1 MNLAWWLAVLVS
13 GVGAE
18 PAGLGVSVPAWR
30 SPSFGEVRTRMLA
43 WLDQSHLAPE
53 IRAQADELWS
63 PRAEPATPTELLE
76 RAVRTFALAD
86 ENARKLVQL
95 CSQPKAPTRLP
106 AQPWLM
112 DPKTSPWMAHNLR
125 LWYGRWLA
133 QQRLFEEAKE
143 QLDRLQPD
151 DVVDPATLLF
161 YQAVVAHRL
170 VDREAGLEAV
180 RRLLDVP
187 DQCPRRYAT
196 LARLLE
202 ADLRQ
207 LQEDSLDHIA
217 RRMEDIQRR
226 LQLGR
231 AGPKVRKLQDGV
243 IESLDKLIEELE
255 AAEQQQQ
262 AASAGS
268 MQPSRPAQDSFP
280 MGGKGPGLVTKR
292 AIGTKSGWGDLPPKE
307 REEAL
312 QQVDRQFP
320 AHYRDIIEQY
330 FRKLAAE
337 ERG

>member
-1 MNLAWWLAVLVS
+1 
-13 GVGAE
+13 
-18 PAGLGVSVPAWR
+18 
-30 SPSFGEVRTRMLA
+30 
-43 WLDQSHLAPE
+43 
-53 IRAQADELWS
+53 
-63 PRAEPATPTELLE
+63 LE
-76 RAVRTFALAD
+76 RVVRTFALAD

-95 CSQPKAPTRLP
+95 CAEPKAPVRLP
-106 AQPWLM
+106 PQPWLF
-112 DPKTSPWMAHNLR
+112 DPKTSPWMAHHLR

-143 QLDRLQPD
+143 QLDNLQAD

-180 RRLLDVP
+180 RRLLEAP
-187 DQCPRRYAT
+187 EQCPRRYAT

-202 ADLRQ
+202 ADLGP

-243 IESLDKLIEELE
+243 IESLDKLIEQLE
-255 AAEQQQQ
+255 AAQQQQ
-262 AASAGS
+262 QTASAGS
-268 MQPSRPAQDSFP
+268 VQPSRPAQDSFP

-292 AIGTKSGWGDLPPKE
+292 AIGSKSGWGDLPPKE

-312 QQVDRQFP
+312 QHVDRHFP

-337 ERG
+337 EGW